1 VRIQTLQTLHVA
13 EDVVA
18 SVDGALVEPADCLVC
33 VFDRDGRIRHF
44 NRACERATGFTRAD
58 VLGRDA
64 RDVLIPAE
72 EAAQLESSLARVR
85 RTNRPFPCEGHWLTR
100 DAQRRRISWV
110 SEPWLGPDGEVE
122 GLMATGLDITEQE
135 RKAAKLRLLMEEQAA
150 LRRVAMLVAGGAEPV
165 RIFQAVTEEA
175 CRLLRIP
182 SAVMQ
187 RFEDDGTATI
197 VGRYSQH
204 RPGGFDVGTV
214 VPLEEG
220 LANTQVARTGRP
232 ARATFERGQGGVAG
246 RMRALG
252 FRSTVAV
259 PVIVQGRSWGA
270 LIAALQESETLPA
283 ETERRLSAF
292 AELVAVALAG
302 ADARQALEASRARI
316 VEAGDA
322 ARRRLERNLHDGAQQ
337 RLVSLALT
345 LRLARAKAQEDPA
358 AATTLL
364 AAAGDELN
372 EALKELRELAH
383 GLHPALLAERGL
395 GPALEALAA
404 RASFPVELA
413 VGVGERLPEPVEAA
427 AYYLASE
434 ALANAAKHADPSS
447 ATVSVR
453 REDDAVLVEIADD
466 GPGGADVAGGSG
478 LRGLIDRIEALG
490 GTLQIES
497 PRGGGTRLLAR
508 LPEPATRRCR

>member
-1 VRIQTLQTLHVA
+1 LQTLHVA
-13 EDVVA
+13 ADVAA
-18 SVDGALVEPADCLVC
+18 SVEGALAEPAECLVC
-33 VFDRDGRIRHF
+33 VLDPDGRIRQF

-64 RDVLIPAE
+64 RELLIPPE
-72 EAAQLESSLARVR
+72 ETAQLERALVRVR
-85 RTNRPFPCEGHWLTR
+85 RADRPYPCEGHWLAH
-100 DAQRRRISWV
+100 DGERRLISWV
-110 SEPWLGPDGEVE
+110 YEPWLGPDGEVA
-122 GLMATGLDITEQE
+122 GLVATGLDITEQE

-150 LRRVAMLVAGGAEPV
+150 LRRVATLVAGGAEPV

-204 RPGGFDVGTV
+204 RPGGFDLGTV

-220 LANTQVARTGRP
+220 LANTQVATTGRP
-232 ARATFERGQGGVAG
+232 ARAVYERGQGGVAA

-259 PVIVQGRSWGA
+259 PVIVQGRTWGA
-270 LIAALQESETLPA
+270 LIAALQQSETLPE

-322 ARRRLERNLHDGAQQ
+322 ERRRLERNLHDGAQQ

-345 LRLARAKAQEDPA
+345 LRLARARADEDPA
-358 AATTLL
+358 AASALL
-364 AAAGDELN
+364 AGAGDELD

-404 RASFPVELA
+404 RASFPVELS
-413 VGVGERLPEPVEAA
+413 VGIEERLPEPVEAA

-447 ATVSVR
+447 ATVRVR
-453 REDDAVLVEIADD
+453 LDGDAVVVEIADD
-466 GPGGADVAGGSG
+466 GAGGADVTGGSG

-490 GTLQIES
+490 GTLAIES
-497 PRGGGTRLLAR
+497 PPGRGTRLLAR
-508 LPEPATRRCR
+508 LPAARRG